1 MRYLISLFLILSIS
15 TNIKA
20 QQDTSSY
27 LTRHSVDFR
36 KDLQELDYPVV
47 GFTVIHG
54 SAKAEDAEIAL
65 ISSML
70 QKNDTLYYFP
80 EIDCASAYYFNRYF
94 ETGDSELLKKQ
105 IINYG
110 RRVPQEG
117 GIAIYE
123 KWVKLRELSKD
134 KPIKVFGVDVLIDY
148 SNYIDLL
155 LEITTEIY
163 PQRKLLELCN
173 TELLAGTDIRNHIRT
188 LVSGYKECIEEYSS
202 TIKDPVLMDIL
213 MNDLANSFLDK
224 NIVRRDSIIFENYVH
239 QDQLFHFRKHHQF
252 IRMGVYHMMKENFD
266 NMYPGFLGILI
277 DEEIYQEN
285 EIYSVLGI
293 LSDSEVLSEKTYN
306 DTGKYTGFT
315 TKSDGFYTG
324 SEFFNSEL
332 LSKNALSDI
341 TFFPLGQKHSP
352 FSADDFS
359 ILKNKTHW
367 VPLTGKS
374 TLDYID
380 AVILIKQSPAN
391 IPIEELK

>member
-1 MRYLISLFLILSIS
+1 MRDLLLLFLILFIS
-15 TNIKA
+15 TQIKA

-27 LTRHSVDFR
+27 LTRHRVDFR
-36 KDLQELDYPVV
+36 KELQELDYPVV

-54 SAKAEDAEIAL
+54 SAKAEDAELAL

-70 QKNDTLYYFP
+70 QKTDTLYYFP
-80 EIDCASAYYFNRYF
+80 EIDCASAYYFNRYL
-94 ETGDSELLKKQ
+94 ESGDSELLKKQ

-110 RRVPQEG
+110 RRVSQEG

-134 KPIKVFGVDVLIDY
+134 KPIKVFGIDALIDY
-148 SNYIDLL
+148 GNYIDLL
-155 LEITTEIY
+155 LEITTDIY
-163 PQRKLLELCN
+163 PQRKLLELCY
-173 TELLAGTDIRNHIRT
+173 TELLVGIDIRNHIRT
-188 LVSGYKECIEEYSS
+188 LVNEYKENTKKHSN
-202 TIKDPVLMDIL
+202 TVKDSILMEIL
-213 MNDLANSFLDK
+213 MNDLENSFLDK

-239 QDQLFHFRKHHQF
+239 QDQLFHFRKHPQF

-277 DEEIYQEN
+277 DEEMYLAN

-293 LSDSEVLSEKTYN
+293 LSDSEVLWEKTYN

-332 LSKNALSDI
+332 LSKHILSDI

-359 ILKNKTHW
+359 ILKDKTYW
-367 VPLTGKS
+367 VPLKGKS

-391 IPIEELK
+391 IPIVELK